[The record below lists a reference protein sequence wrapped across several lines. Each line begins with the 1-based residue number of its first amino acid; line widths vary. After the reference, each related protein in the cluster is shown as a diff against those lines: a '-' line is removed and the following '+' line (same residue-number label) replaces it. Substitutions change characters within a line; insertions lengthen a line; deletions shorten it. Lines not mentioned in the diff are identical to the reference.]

1 VAKLFRFTD
10 SVVFSFD
17 GDAAGRRAAGRA
29 LEAALPHATD
39 TRTVRFLFLPAE
51 HDPDSYIRDL
61 GPAAFDAA
69 VAQAVPL
76 SAQLIAHAGADCDLA
91 TAEGRSKMLAQAGP
105 LVGLLPEGLLRE
117 QVVQSLAQAGGVAPE
132 VLQGHWAR
140 RAAGRRPGGGPGGA
154 THGGHGAGPGGAPG
168 AQAGD
173 SGGAPWDGAGRNGEG
188 DGDGGSW
195 PGGGGAGGGGAGDRG
210 RWRRGGAE
218 GGRDAWRGR
227 STSRRNPQTAT
238 RLDRAAWLLAR
249 HSDQWAQLSDA
260 THAMLSDQPTP
271 HGPFFAGVE
280 RLLHEHGD
288 MALDALLT
296 DQPEADV
303 LAPLLARIRAD
314 HALDPDPPAAD
325 LATVLTQI
333 ELADLADQTALLI
346 QSGALGEDDQRHLR
360 ALYERQAALKQAMA
374 SG

>member
-1 VAKLFRFTD
+1 MD
-10 SVVFSFD
+10 
-17 GDAAGRRAAGRA
+17 
-29 LEAALPHATD
+29 
-39 TRTVRFLFLPAE
+39 
-51 HDPDSYIRDL
+51 
-61 GPAAFDAA
+61 
-69 VAQAVPL
+69 
-76 SAQLIAHAGADCDLA
+76 QLIRGERHGHCLSSVNDRVGA
-91 TAEGRSKMLAQAGP
+91 
-105 LVGLLPEGLLRE
+105 
-117 QVVQSLAQAGGVAPE
+117 
-132 VLQGHWAR
+132 
-140 RAAGRRPGGGPGGA
+140 
-154 THGGHGAGPGGAPG
+154 
-168 AQAGD
+168 
-173 SGGAPWDGAGRNGEG
+173 
-188 DGDGGSW
+188 
-195 PGGGGAGGGGAGDRG
+195 GGGAGGGGAGDRG

-296 DQPEADV
+296 DLAAQPEADV

-325 LATVLTQI
+325 LATVIGQI
-333 ELADLADQTALLI
+333 EFTELSDQLNLLI
-346 QSGALGEDDQRHLR
+346 QSGDLSATDQQAIR
-360 ALYERQAALKQAMA
+360 AIYARQAALKQAGA
-374 SG
+374 AA